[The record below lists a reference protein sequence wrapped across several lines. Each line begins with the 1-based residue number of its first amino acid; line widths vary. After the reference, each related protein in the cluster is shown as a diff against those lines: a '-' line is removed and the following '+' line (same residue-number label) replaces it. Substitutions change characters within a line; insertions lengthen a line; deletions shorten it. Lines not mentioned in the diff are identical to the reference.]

1 MLKRP
6 TFRIQR
12 VLGATVLL
20 LGFAPA
26 SMALTGAVT
35 DSDANPLEGVV
46 VTAIEAAVDTT
57 VRTSTSV
64 FTNAEGLYEFPRL
77 PKGHFDLRV
86 RRMGWAEQTVTG
98 VSPRQESQDFTM
110 NLADEAELRRQLPA
124 NVWAER
130 IGFNDPE
137 LQRMYR
143 TVCMLCH
150 QQGYELSRWPQDLE
164 QWETVF
170 DRMAHRMDARLT
182 PEGRTQIAQAML
194 DAYDT
199 EGELGFPRIPRSPT
213 GKETRVEMT
222 EWVLPQ
228 SGNLHDV
235 APGPDGKIYGA
246 DMDTSIIQRLDPAN
260 NTIEALDDPKSMPE
274 PKRVL
279 HSTMPS
285 VDGRNMWFTYSGV
298 NTVASLNTES
308 DELTTYNFNI
318 VRGHWPHTMR
328 FDQQGTLWFTLSA
341 TNQIGYI
348 DENGDIRIINVPT
361 KTWRQWSMSKI
372 PILAFVR
379 WYRDVFDVVTTSDTE
394 EMTTIYGIDIGPDGK
409 VWFSLF
415 NARQIGS
422 YDPKTEEFDMIDTP
436 FGGPRRFRI
445 DSKGDLW
452 IPAFVEGMVYRYSPT
467 ERKFYPYELP
477 TGKGDAQYSL
487 TVNPTDDSVWLTGS
501 NSDTLMRLDPETRD
515 VKVFRFPSRVT
526 WAREL
531 YFDEAGDLWT
541 SYSNMP
547 VHFIEGGTS
556 VFVRLRFLEDMA
568 D

>member
-1 MLKRP
+1 MLKRL
-6 TFRIQR
+6 TFRIR
-12 VLGATVLL
+12 PVFGAAILL

-26 SMALTGAVT
+26 SMALTGVVT
-35 DSDANPLEGVV
+35 DSEGKPLEGVV
-46 VTAIEAAVDTT
+46 VTAIEAAFDST

-77 PKGHFDLRV
+77 PNGHFDLRV

-98 VSPRQESQDFTM
+98 LSPLHESQDFTLS
-110 NLADEAELRRQLPA
+110 LADEAELRRQLPA

-130 IGFNDPE
+130 IGLGDPE
-137 LQRMYR
+137 MQLQYR
-143 TVCMLCH
+143 ITCMLCH
-150 QQGYELSRWPQDLE
+150 QQGFELARWPQNIE
-164 QWETVF
+164 QWESVF

-182 PEGRTQIAQAML
+182 TEGRKQIAQAML

-213 GKETRVEMT
+213 GKETRVEIT

-260 NTIEALDDPKSMPE
+260 NTIEALTDPKSMPE

-308 DELTTYNFNI
+308 GELTSYKFDI
-318 VRGHWPHTMR
+318 LRGHWPHTMR

-348 DENGDIRIINVPT
+348 DEEGEIQIINVPT
-361 KTWRQWSMSKI
+361 KTWRQWAMSKI

-379 WYRDVFDVVTTSDTE
+379 WYRDVMDVVTTTDTE

-409 VWFSLF
+409 VWFSLL

-422 YDPKTEEFDMIDTP
+422 YDPKTGAFDMIDTP

-452 IPAFVEGMVYRYSPT
+452 IPAFVEGMVYRYSPA
-467 ERKFYPYELP
+467 ERKFYPYEIP

-487 TVNPTDDSVWLTGS
+487 TVHPKDDSVWLTGS
-501 NSDTLMRLDPETRD
+501 NSDTLMRLDPETRE
-515 VKVFRFPSRVT
+515 VKVFRLPSRVT

>member
-1 MLKRP
+1 
-6 TFRIQR
+6 
-12 VLGATVLL
+12 
-20 LGFAPA
+20 
-26 SMALTGAVT
+26 
-35 DSDANPLEGVV
+35 
-46 VTAIEAAVDTT
+46 
-57 VRTSTSV
+57 
-64 FTNAEGLYEFPRL
+64 L

-98 VSPRQESQDFTM
+98 LSPLHESQDFTLS
-110 NLADEAELRRQLPA
+110 LADEAELRRQLPA

-130 IGFNDPE
+130 IGLGDPE
-137 LQRMYR
+137 MQLQYR
-143 TVCMLCH
+143 ITCMLCH
-150 QQGYELSRWPQDLE
+150 QQGFELARWPQSIE
-164 QWETVF
+164 QWESVF

-182 PEGRTQIAQAML
+182 TEGRKQIAQAML

-213 GKETRVEMT
+213 GKETRVEIT
-222 EWVLPQ
+222 EWVMPQ

-298 NTVASLNTES
+298 NTVGSLNTES
-308 DELTTYNFNI
+308 GELTTYKFNI

-348 DENGDIRIINVPT
+348 DEDGDIQIINVPT

-467 ERKFYPYELP
+467 ERKFYPYEIP

-487 TVNPTDDSVWLTGS
+487 TVHPKDDSVWLTGS

-515 VKVFRFPSRVT
+515 VKVFRLPSRVT

-531 YFDEAGDLWT
+531 YFDETGDLWT

-556 VFVRLRFLEDMA
+556 VFVRVRFLEDMA